1 MNRKTIAKISA
12 VVITIALVIIL
23 LSQIKIADIITTL
36 ADIDPLYLIAGFI
49 LYICSYFFRASRFK
63 MLIHSK
69 EVKLS
74 DLFAIISVHNMVNSI
89 LPARTGELSY
99 IYLAKKTQGIHS
111 SEGIATLITARV
123 FDALAISIIFLFSAI
138 VSGSEM
144 HVSKINVWLSGIFV
158 LALVILLFVIILY
171 QGKKAMVL
179 FEKLINRAK
188 VKKSRVISF
197 IVNKGYEVTDS
208 FEFIRA
214 KNVFP
219 FVFIASVAI
228 WCSMYAMIFIL
239 LVGMG
244 IDINLWMAILGS
256 TLTIV
261 ISILPIQGVGEFGT
275 LEGAWTVAFIGLGF
289 TKEVAI
295 VSGFSYHII
304 RFIYFLILGGYG
316 MYAIRYKKNTSEC
329 I

>member
-1 MNRKTIAKISA
+1 MKGKLAKISA
-12 VVITIALVIIL
+12 VVITIALVAIL
-23 LSQIKIADIITTL
+23 LSQIEVSDVITTL
-36 ADIDPLYLIAGFI
+36 AGIDPLYLIAGFV
-49 LYICSYFFRASRFK
+49 LYVCSYFFRASRFK

-69 EVKLS
+69 KVKLS
-74 DLFAIISVHNMVNSI
+74 DLFAIVSVHNMVNSI

-111 SEGIATLITARV
+111 SEGITTLITARM
-123 FDALAISIIFLFSAI
+123 FDALAISIIFLFSAS
-138 VSGSEM
+138 VLGSEM
-144 HVSKINVWLSGIFV
+144 HMSKINIWLSGIFI
-158 LALVILLFVIILY
+158 LALVVLSFAIILY
-171 QGKKAMVL
+171 HGKKAMVL
-179 FEKLINRAK
+179 FENLMNRAK
-188 VKKSRVISF
+188 IKRFRVITF

-208 FEFIRA
+208 FELIRA

-219 FVFIASVAI
+219 FVFIVSIAI
-228 WCSMYAMIFIL
+228 WCSMYAMIFSL

-244 IDINLWMAILGS
+244 IDIDIWMTILGS
-256 TLTIV
+256 TLTFV

-289 TKEVAI
+289 TKDVAI

-316 MYAIRYKKNTSEC
+316 MYAIRYRKNTSEY